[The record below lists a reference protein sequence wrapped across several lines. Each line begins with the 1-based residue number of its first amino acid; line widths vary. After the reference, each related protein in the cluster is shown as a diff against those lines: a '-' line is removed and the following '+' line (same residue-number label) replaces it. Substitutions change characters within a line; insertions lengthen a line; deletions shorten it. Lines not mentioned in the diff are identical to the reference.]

1 VKVRGIEVPELFY
14 GTAWKESRTTMLVEQ
29 ALAAGFVAIDTANQR
44 KHYDEAAVGRA
55 IAEVPRDR
63 LFVQTK
69 FTHVAGQDERLPYDP
84 DAPVEAQVAQ
94 SFERSLEHLQT
105 DRIDSLILH
114 GPSQRVGL
122 HADDVAAWRG
132 IEAVALANRVALIGA
147 SNVTA
152 EQVDA
157 LVAIARVPP
166 AFVQNRCYASRG
178 WDRDVRAVC
187 ARHGIVY
194 QGFSLLTANRD
205 VVQHDREVRA
215 IAQRYAITTAQLVFA
230 FARRLGMIALTG
242 TTSREHLAQDL
253 ASLSV
258 ELDPCDI
265 ATLEAAGQS

>member
-1 VKVRGIEVPELFY
+1 VNLRGIAVPDMFY

-55 IAEVPRDR
+55 LANVPRER
-63 LFVQTK
+63 LFIQTK
-69 FTHVAGQDERLPYDP
+69 FTHVAGQDDRLPYDP
-84 DAPVEAQVAQ
+84 DAPVETQVAQ

-132 IEAVALANRVALIGA
+132 IEGLSKRVPLIGA

-152 EQVDA
+152 EQVEA
-157 LVAIARVPP
+157 LVAIARVRP

-178 WDRDVRAVC
+178 WDRDVRAAC
-187 ARHGIVY
+187 ARHGIAY

-215 IAQRYAITTAQLVFA
+215 IAQRYGVTTAQLVFA

-242 TTSREHLAQDL
+242 TTSREHMAHDL
-253 ASLSV
+253 ASLALEIDARDV
-258 ELDPCDI
+258 EV
-265 ATLEAAGQS
+265 LEAAGQT

>member
-1 VKVRGIEVPELFY
+1 VRIRGIAVPDMFY

-55 IAEVPRDR
+55 IQAVPRDR

-69 FTHVAGQDERLPYDP
+69 FTHLAGQDERLPYDP
-84 DAPVEAQVAQ
+84 DAPVEIQVAQ

-105 DRIDSLILH
+105 DRIDSFILH

-132 IEAVALANRVALIGA
+132 IERLRVPLIGA

-152 EQVDA
+152 EQVEA

-178 WDRDVRAVC
+178 WDRDVRAAC
-187 ARHGIVY
+187 ARHGIAY

-215 IAQRYAITTAQLVFA
+215 IAQRYEITTAQLVFA
-230 FARRLGMIALTG
+230 FARQLGMIALTG
-242 TTSREHLAQDL
+242 TTSAEHMAHDL
-253 ASLSV
+253 ASLAI
-258 ELDPCDI
+258 ELDSRDVE
-265 ATLEAAGQS
+265 ALEAAGQT